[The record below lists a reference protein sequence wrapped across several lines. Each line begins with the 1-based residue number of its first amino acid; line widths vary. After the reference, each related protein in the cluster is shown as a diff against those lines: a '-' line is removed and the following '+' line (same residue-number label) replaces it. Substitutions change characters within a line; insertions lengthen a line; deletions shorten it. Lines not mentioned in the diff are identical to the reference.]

1 MASSLPWESPNI
13 EPRSSVPTGTPS
25 SKWNSDLTSN
35 KTARTPRSLAK
46 KCTSSLRISK
56 ERFGRQ
62 PLSNRLVR
70 LSPKGGPAGSSGRA
84 RGRTVITSDSHRSS
98 ILLLGGVVT
107 DDPRLAE
114 RLHSEGLCFRRANWA
129 ALGTRELEA
138 VDAIVVDQQLE
149 HHVEEVLAVVSQG
162 HLPVLLLLPSVEPA
176 ERIAWLERGLD
187 EVLAWPSSAQE
198 LCLRLRTLV
207 RRSRRLRE
215 LAEGVIRVG
224 GLELRLETRRARL
237 DGRELPL
244 TDYEF
249 RLLSVLARR
258 SGSAVT
264 REQLL
269 ELAKGSADESFDRS
283 IDVRVSRL
291 RSKLSDDPRH
301 PRLLKTVRGVGYVL
315 VPRTM

>member
-1 MASSLPWESPNI
+1 
-13 EPRSSVPTGTPS
+13 
-25 SKWNSDLTSN
+25 
-35 KTARTPRSLAK
+35 
-46 KCTSSLRISK
+46 
-56 ERFGRQ
+56 
-62 PLSNRLVR
+62 
-70 LSPKGGPAGSSGRA
+70 
-84 RGRTVITSDSHRSS
+84 VITSDSHPSS
-98 ILLLGGVVT
+98 LLLLGGAVT
-107 DDPRLAE
+107 EDPRLAE
-114 RLHSEGLCFRRANWA
+114 RLHSEGLSFRRASWA
-129 ALGTRELEA
+129 ALGTSELEA
-138 VDAIVVDQQLE
+138 VDALVVDQSLE
-149 HHVEEVLAVVSQG
+149 HHVEEVLAVVSLG
-162 HLPVLLLLPSVEPA
+162 HLPVVLLLPSVEPA

-187 EVLAWPSSAQE
+187 EVLSWPTAAQE

-237 DGRELPL
+237 DGRLLPL

-269 ELAKGSADESFDRS
+269 ELAKGSAEESFDRS

-315 VPRTM
+315 VARTM